1 VKTTPRRDRRASEA
15 NNPDRRVL
23 VPLYAAGFVTAFGAH
38 AVAANLGGYGIAHH
52 ASLWELGLL
61 LGIYDLAEIVLK
73 PVFGTL
79 SDRIG
84 PRPVLLGGLVAFALA
99 SAAFAVA
106 GQAQWLGAARLAQG
120 AAAAAFSP
128 AAGATLAA
136 LGGRKRTGQL
146 FGGYGGAKSLGYLA
160 GPLAGGALVAVGGYD
175 LLFASLAVLAGGAGA
190 LAARTLPQI
199 PPTPR
204 QRSTIIGLTRRLTH
218 PSFLAPVTLLALGTA
233 ALSAG
238 VGYLPVLGARHH
250 LTALQTG
257 ALVSLL
263 AATTAVLQ
271 PWAGRAHD
279 RAALP
284 TNAGPVAL
292 LLAATGFIIA
302 VVIPDVLGIAI
313 AAILIGAGVAISTPI
328 GFAKL
333 AAAAPPGRTGQT
345 MGAGEVGRELGDA
358 GGPILV
364 GAFSPAGLATGL
376 LALAGAISLG
386 ALATWRR
393 ARPSPAEALTS
404 TLDIDITP
412 PRALNHE

>member
-1 VKTTPRRDRRASEA
+1 MSASEP
-15 NNPDRRVL
+15 NGPGRWVL
-23 VPLYAAGFVTAFGAH
+23 APLYAAGFVTAFGAH

-52 ASLWELGLL
+52 TSLWELGLL

-79 SDRIG
+79 SDRVG

-99 SAAFAVA
+99 SAAFALA

-175 LLFASLAVLAGGAGA
+175 LLFATLAVLAAAACA
-190 LAARTLPQI
+190 LAARTLAEI

-204 QRSTIIGLTRRLTH
+204 ARSTILDLARRVTH
-218 PSFLAPVTLLALGTA
+218 PSFLQPVTLLALGTA

-238 VGYLPVLGARHH
+238 VGYLPVIGARHH
-250 LTALQTG
+250 LTPLQIG

-263 AATTAVLQ
+263 AATTALLQ

-284 TNAGPVAL
+284 RNADPGAL

-302 VVIPDVLGIAI
+302 ALVPDVPGIAI
-313 AAILIGAGVAISTPI
+313 AAILIGAGVAITTPI
-328 GFAKL
+328 GFANL
-333 AAAAPPGRTGQT
+333 AAAAPAGRMGQT

-364 GAFSPAGLATGL
+364 GAISPAGLATGL
-376 LALAGAISLG
+376 IALAGAISLG
-386 ALATWRR
+386 ALTAWRR
-393 ARPSPAEALTS
+393 ARPDPASALTDA
-404 TLDIDITP
+404 LEADISP
-412 PRALNHE
+412 SRALSRE

>member
-1 VKTTPRRDRRASEA
+1 
-15 NNPDRRVL
+15 VL
-23 VPLYAAGFVTAFGAH
+23 APLYAAGFVTAFGAH

-52 ASLWELGLL
+52 TSLWELGLL

-84 PRPVLLGGLVAFALA
+84 PKPVLLGGLVAFSLA
-99 SAAFAVA
+99 SGAFVVA
-106 GQAQWLGAARLAQG
+106 GHAHWLAAARMAQG

-128 AAGATLAA
+128 AAGATLAT

-160 GPLAGGALVAVGGYD
+160 GPLAGGALVVLGGYD
-175 LLFASLAVLAGGAGA
+175 LLFATLAVVAAGVAA
-190 LAARTLPQI
+190 LAARTLPSI
-199 PPTPR
+199 APAPR
-204 QRSTIIGLTRRLTH
+204 ARSTILDLARQVTDA
-218 PSFLAPVTLLALGTA
+218 SFLRPVTLLALGTA

-250 LTALQTG
+250 LTPLDTG

-263 AATTAVLQ
+263 AATAALLQ

-279 RAALP
+279 RAVLP
-284 TNAGPVAL
+284 TNAGPRAL
-292 LLAATGFIIA
+292 LLAAAGFIIA
-302 VVIPDVLGIAI
+302 AAVPNPIGIA
-313 AAILIGAGVAISTPI
+313 AAAVMIGAGVAISTPV
-328 GFAKL
+328 GFANL
-333 AAAAPPGRTGQT
+333 AAGAPSGRIGQT

-376 LALAGAISLG
+376 LALAATISLG
-386 ALATWRR
+386 ALTTWRR
-393 ARPSPAEALTS
+393 RPPHPARTSTPAPYPDHQPRQALT
-404 TLDIDITP
+404 
-412 PRALNHE
+412 REQR